1 MTYDRELPDADA
13 ADLAE
18 QEQDVLAP
26 DDDQEVPDVDPGEPP
41 MEADE
46 ADVAE
51 QRTEVP
57 GGTDEDV
64 DEI

>member
-18 QEQDVLAP
+18 QERDVLPP
-26 DDDQEVPDVDPGEPP
+26 DDDQEVPDVDLGEPP
-41 MEADE
+41 LEADE

-64 DEI
+64 DEV

>member
-18 QEQDVLAP
+18 QEQDVLPP
-26 DDDQEVPDVDPGEPP
+26 DDDHDVPDVDPGESPL
-41 MEADE
+41 EADE

-57 GGTDEDV
+57 GGADEDV
-64 DEI
+64 DEG